1 MGSRLLP
8 VVHLLL
14 RSFYVSDVRL
24 AVKPPGSGFS
34 VTSKSR
40 SAHHPSTITFFAPSR
55 SRKIILGN
63 LGIENGK
70 LRMENY
76 LEHADPHGSRFSI
89 LNSVSRFKFFQPIT
103 MLTATRYCGA
113 STTYSLFSPKISK
126 ASSRIVHSSGKTGQA
141 AGPFALC
148 ESSPTI
154 SKPVLA
160 RFSREIL
167 WVMSLQ

>member
-1 MGSRLLP
+1 MDLDSQ
-8 VVHLLL
+8 
-14 RSFYVSDVRL
+14 
-24 AVKPPGSGFS
+24 
-34 VTSKSR
+34 
-40 SAHHPSTITFFAPSR
+40 
-55 SRKIILGN
+55 
-63 LGIENGK
+63 
-70 LRMENY
+70 
-76 LEHADPHGSRFSI
+76 FSI
-89 LNSVSRFKFFQPIT
+89 LNSVISIEFFGSIS

-141 AGPFALC
+141 AGPFAFWVF
-148 ESSPTI
+148 SPTI

>member
-1 MGSRLLP
+1 MDLDSQ
-8 VVHLLL
+8 
-14 RSFYVSDVRL
+14 
-24 AVKPPGSGFS
+24 
-34 VTSKSR
+34 
-40 SAHHPSTITFFAPSR
+40 
-55 SRKIILGN
+55 
-63 LGIENGK
+63 
-70 LRMENY
+70 
-76 LEHADPHGSRFSI
+76 FSI
-89 LNSVSRFKFFQPIT
+89 LISVSRFEFFQPIT
-103 MLTATRYCGA
+103 MLAASRYCGA

-167 WVMSLQ
+167 WVMSLL